1 MITKE
6 EQGDSKQQRN
16 ARQCEGRGLFLLIA
30 VRTCDRLLSFHSL
43 LVVLSPEICCIREH
57 GGGGG
62 GGVGLCE
69 IADYGGIREIIIYSY
84 L

>member
-43 LVVLSPEICCIREH
+43 LVLSPEICCMCEH
-57 GGGGG
+57 GGGMGW
-62 GGVGLCE
+62 CE
-69 IADYGGIREIIIYSY
+69 IRAYEEYAN
-84 L
+84 